1 MQNKKIFN
9 LNTIKKHTLIN
20 KTHPSDLKKIWRK
33 INLKLNN
40 EINKTRFLRKIKPLP
55 QIKPKNNCFAKRSVL
70 LLLFNYLNKIVL
82 VSNSD

>member
-1 MQNKKIFN
+1 MKCKQKNIIN

-20 KTHPSDLKKIWRK
+20 KTHPSDLKKLRK

-55 QIKPKNNCFAKRSVL
+55 QNKPE
-70 LLLFNYLNKIVL
+70 
-82 VSNSD
+82 